1 MPVGFTKVSATS
13 NRLVYKMV
21 GDGATA
27 ASSVSKS
34 NIQLLADAVDGP
46 LKDLIAASYADTAAV
61 QAVFGGGSVEV
72 STNVQIGTSGFIAL
86 VAPIFTASANKPVL
100 GFGGVTPA
108 NADEAFIVIEHKHS
122 IVQ

>member
-1 MPVGFTKVSATS
+1 MAISFTKTSATS

-21 GDGATA
+21 GDGADA
-27 ASSVSKS
+27 ASTISKS
-34 NIQLLADAVDGP
+34 NAQLLADAVDGP
-46 LKDLIAASYADTAAV
+46 LKDLLAASYADTAAV
-61 QAVFGGGSVEV
+61 QAVFGGGEVAV
-72 STNVQIGTSGFIAL
+72 STDVQVATSGFISL

-108 NADEAFIVIEHKHS
+108 NNDAAFIVIEHKHS